1 MDAVSKSLSQQYEA
15 TVPTTDRT
23 RNPASQSN
31 NHGKTSQVKQA
42 DPTELKVAVPS
53 PTDLTVRNLSDYASY
68 CHSLRNLIATPKHPQ
83 GSAES
88 LVSEADER
96 ILSINELDVMH
107 RHMSQ
112 QTEVII
118 GGVDFTLETLPENAP
133 LFYQFYCMNN
143 EAFIDDRSI
152 RIFNNNC
159 AVENLR
165 PAIILTHSSLLNIK
179 VKRQVA
185 ELVKANKNAFSVDMK
200 KLLPE
205 LSVDGIRIIGKKDSE
220 GNFSLR
226 IDATGRHSRNS
237 KKLRTGVRKIRTLA
251 NIMDAFQCVA
261 MFHCDKIC
269 KAAGVEDNSSGCV
282 KVDWDTAFIKRMRK
296 RQCPSGFMTFVIDNI
311 EKNST
316 SNSDN
321 HLNHSLRAE
330 MLLVAVTRPG
340 HPIMAESLKGKRS
353 IYINF
358 RIAVAKFFLQ
368 PHDVPAWINDEV
380 TLIPDNHKLLEIMC
394 STNSRDKI
402 VEKIDLGQ
410 PLTVSFL
417 TTTSWLQKI
426 AFPLEEVKA
435 DQSRAWGIC
444 SWKKSESANSSQEN
458 ERETAAINGRACNIL

>member
-1 MDAVSKSLSQQYEA
+1 MNSVSRPVSQQYRA
-15 TVPTTDRT
+15 TVLATER
-23 RNPASQSN
+23 SQSPEAHWN
-31 NHGKTSQVKQA
+31 NQEKTYQVKQA
-42 DPTELKVAVPS
+42 DLTELTGS
-53 PTDLTVRNLSDYASY
+53 PTDLTVRNLSEYASY
-68 CHSLRNLIATPKHPQ
+68 CHSLRNFIETPKHPQ
-83 GSAES
+83 GSAPPES

-107 RHMSQ
+107 QHMSQ
-112 QTEVII
+112 QTEITI

-165 PAIILTHSSLLNIK
+165 HTIILTHSELMNDR
-179 VKRQVA
+179 VERQVVK
-185 ELVKANKNAFSVDMK
+185 LVRENKNVFSVDMK
-200 KLLPE
+200 KLLPK
-205 LSVDGIRIIGKKDSE
+205 LSVDGIRIIGKKDNE
-220 GNFSLR
+220 GKFFLR
-226 IDATGRHSRNS
+226 IESTDHHSRQS
-237 KKLRTGVRKIRTLA
+237 KQLRTGVRELRTLA
-251 NIMDAFQCVA
+251 NIMDAFQCIA
-261 MFHCDKIC
+261 MFHYDKIC
-269 KAAGVEDNSSGCV
+269 KAAGVVGNSSGCM
-282 KVDWDTAFIKRMRK
+282 KVDWDTEFIARMRK

-311 EKNST
+311 ERNST

-330 MLLVAVTRPG
+330 MSLVAVTRPG

-358 RIAVAKFFLQ
+358 RIAVANFFLQ
-368 PHDVPAWINDEV
+368 PHSVPECINDEV
-380 TLIPDNHKLLEIMC
+380 ALIPDNLKILEIMC
-394 STNSRDKI
+394 STNLRDKI
-402 VEKIDLGQ
+402 VEKIAPDQ

-426 AFPLEEVKA
+426 SFPLEKIKA

-444 SWKKSESANSSQEN
+444 SWKKTEPASASQTSV
-458 ERETAAINGRACNIL
+458 RETGILKGRACNIL